1 MVAAGAGGGKRW
13 PADWYTAW
21 QFTADGGSVLRLCA
35 FDELEENTGRGF
47 SVRLADADSPI
58 FVVRRDGRVYGYRNV
73 CPHRGTSLDW
83 LPDQFLDAEREYIQC
98 ATHDARFRV
107 EDGYC
112 VAGPCSG
119 KSLAA
124 VPVAVVDG
132 EIVIE
137 R

>member
-1 MVAAGAGGGKRW
+1 M
-13 PADWYTAW
+13 
-21 QFTADGGSVLRLCA
+21 QRLCA

-47 SVRLADADSPI
+47 SVRLAGADSQI
-58 FVVRRDGRVYGYRNV
+58 FVVRRGGRVYGYLNV

-83 LPDQFLDAEREYIQC
+83 LPDQFFDPEREYLQC

-119 KSLAA
+119 KRLTA
-124 VPVAVVDG
+124 VAVTVVDG
-132 EIVIE
+132 QVVLQVSQGANGVTL
-137 R
+137 